1 MKYVRIPTVK
11 SNTDIVRETYM
22 DRNNNI
28 LVVSVCCKIFYGM
41 LLRIKGKQLNSVAL
55 SLT

>member
-1 MKYVRIPTVK
+1 
-11 SNTDIVRETYM
+11 M

-55 SLT
+55 SMT